1 MIGERT
7 REENGTRPRPRS
19 RDPVYDPADVRAAAG
34 RAASEVGRAIR
45 GWSHLPEFLLPWF
58 RPWTEQG
65 DASLSL
71 AAFLTAH
78 AAPLHLPHFRPG
90 HLCVPISRMF
100 IVRVFSLICV
110 RGIERER

>member
-1 MIGERT
+1 MGGCCEGTLVGESGDLLGYYRVLFHA
-7 REENGTRPRPRS
+7 GARS
-19 RDPVYDPADVRAAAG
+19 AH
-34 RAASEVGRAIR
+34 AIQR
-45 GWSHLPEFLLPWF
+45 RLGDHLPEFLLPWF

-90 HLCVPISRMF
+90 HL
-100 IVRVFSLICV
+100 
-110 RGIERER
+110 